1 MHADD
6 HASVM
11 SKWDKQLPQYPKWN
25 CGGSHFEIE
34 VYDGFTTFS
43 VNFDGNTFRAKQAVE
58 QFHHLLSISNAS
70 AALSVCKAGNVDL
83 ILMDVMTELYRSGL
97 DAAEEIK
104 KQFPQIK
111 IIIVTSMPE
120 YSWISRAKEIGVD
133 SFWYK
138 DGQKSRILDVM
149 ERTMAGERIF
159 PDETPL
165 IRIGNATNH
174 EFTERELDVLK
185 ELTTGDTNAE
195 IAGRLFISVATV
207 KSHILHLME
216 KTGFKTRTELVS
228 EARGLGIV
236 IKDTKPEQKTQ
247 GDKRYGKT
255 GSHRRR
261 TEAPS

>member
-1 MHADD
+1 MAVNVLIVEDQD
-6 HASVM
+6 IPRE
-11 SKWDKQLPQYPKWN
+11 L
-25 CGGSHFEIE
+25 FEIYIKSSE
-34 VYDGFTTFS
+34 
-43 VNFDGNTFRAKQAVE
+43 K
-58 QFHHLLSISNAS
+58 FHHVLSISSAS
-70 AALSVCKAGNVDL
+70 AAISVCKSNKVDL
-83 ILMDVMTELYRSGL
+83 ILMDVMTEFDRSGL

-104 KQFPQIK
+104 RQFPDIK

-120 YSWISRAKEIGVD
+120 YSWISRARKCGVD

-138 DGQKSRILDVM
+138 DGQKAGILDVM

-195 IAGRLFISVATV
+195 IAERLFISVATV
-207 KSHILHLME
+207 KSHIQHLME

-236 IKDTKPEQKTQ
+236 IKNKHE
-247 GDKRYGKT
+247 
-255 GSHRRR
+255 
-261 TEAPS
+261 